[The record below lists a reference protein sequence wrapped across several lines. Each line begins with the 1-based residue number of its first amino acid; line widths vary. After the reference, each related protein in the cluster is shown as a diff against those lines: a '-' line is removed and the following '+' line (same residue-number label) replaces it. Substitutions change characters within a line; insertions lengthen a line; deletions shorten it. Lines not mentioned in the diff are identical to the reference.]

1 MRNIDTLKGKQGVAP
16 PTLDPYIGYVYMT
29 QYVRWLGRDVMA
41 ESIGARQVRGSY
53 RLKIT
58 RSNWRSVVGS
68 LDEMSGEDKM
78 EVARVM
84 NWYSMRSKASEYLN
98 EIKVATIPGR
108 TGTDHR
114 VPAKYA
120 VVPTSMQDRMADL
133 KAGRKVKMTKLGKVE
148 VPYLSSFQRWAPRGY
163 KLYSQQLYGAAA
175 LVTCDRYALWYDMR
189 TGKTATAITAANY
202 YGGTVIVIAPAP
214 NLLDPWEHELRSDM
228 WDVTVLNGTLAE
240 DLEALSRSSGRRA
253 FVLSY
258 ERAYSRLKDY
268 DLEGV
273 TLIADETSK
282 AQNALAKRTK
292 DLFWIAA
299 RCARVYVLN
308 GTPIGMSPANI
319 YVQTRLIDPWGLELG
334 ASLDDFISDYC
345 AYINNGSGFAN
356 VNDLI
361 VRHDAVDSFA
371 QAQMWTSLRV
381 IRKQADQFLGKDKR
395 RSEVVTL
402 VSEEMRQYML
412 LVLQG
417 IVKLPGSEE
426 MGQVTKH
433 VLAIRSAMREATS
446 GVGKYLVAEGTYR
459 RFLLHESLG
468 PIGAAVMNR
477 VLNNPDTPFI
487 IYTNFNESEDRLRVA
502 FMEAGIK
509 VVGRKAN
516 PSWTISKRVR
526 GRIPVK
532 VLTQVIPNLESEEL
546 RDVCKH
552 IEKQARIASAED
564 VLLPGFVRE
573 SPEFIDSLIAATGG
587 VSTRIASL
595 LSKLA
600 ALRDDPAASKGEK
613 ESAQARIDEIN
624 EKYKRDARSL
634 KSEYV
639 EEYKVIISGKK
650 LSDVAFADAINDF
663 NEGRAR
669 VIIMKATQ
677 ARGFSLHAMPAQVK
691 LRCKTPVIIYMSP
704 PESLDSLRQSEDR
717 AVRVYPANF
726 WDKEK
731 AGKNQVTPVYMYVVG
746 GTIDEVVLGRLKER
760 SDASDFLLNDI
771 EALGGDKFT
780 TELQANLEKMS
791 AEDLWDEQEAT
802 SRIIAGVPPEAKLS
816 PGNISKFFSHKW
828 GRNPTKEALDAKQ
841 YLLGRTEAKA
851 QTREDDVEIPDAPD
865 GSESGGAE
873 GRKALTSRDG

>member
-1 MRNIDTLKGKQGVAP
+1 MRNIETLNGKQGVAP
-16 PTLDPYIGYVYMT
+16 PTLDPHIGVVHMT
-29 QYVRWLGRDVMA
+29 KYVRWCGRDVMS
-41 ESIGARQVRGSY
+41 ESIGARQTRYSY
-53 RLKIT
+53 VLKIT
-58 RSNWRSVVGS
+58 RSNWRAITAS
-68 LDEMSGEDKM
+68 LDEMSGEDKLEILETM
-78 EVARVM
+78 K
-84 NWYSMRSKASEYLN
+84 WYEMRAKASEYLN

-120 VVPTSMQDRMADL
+120 VVPTELTERMADMR
-133 KAGRKVKMTKLGKVE
+133 AGRKVKMTKLGKVE

-202 YGGTVIVIAPAP
+202 YGGTLIVVAPAP

-268 DLEGV
+268 DLTNV
-273 TLIADETSK
+273 TLVADETSK
-282 AQNALAKRTK
+282 VQTALAKRTK

-299 RCARVYVLN
+299 RCPRVYVLN

-334 ASLDDFISDYC
+334 SSLEEFISDYC
-345 AYINNGSGFAN
+345 AYVSDSGFAN
-356 VNDLI
+356 VNNLI

-395 RSEVVTL
+395 RSEVVTT

-417 IVKLPGSEE
+417 IVKLPGSDEI
-426 MGQVTKH
+426 GQVTKH

-487 IYTNFNESEDRLRVA
+487 IYTNFNEAEDRLRVA
-502 FMEAGIK
+502 FMEAGIN

-516 PSWTISKRVR
+516 PSWTISKRVK
-526 GRIPVK
+526 GRIPTK
-532 VLTQVIPNLESEEL
+532 VLTSIIPNLESDDL

-552 IEKQARIASAED
+552 IEKQARIASSED

-573 SPEFIDSLIAATGG
+573 SPEFIDALIAATGG
-587 VSTRIASL
+587 VSSKIASL

-600 ALRDDPAASKGEK
+600 ALRDDEAATRAEK
-613 ESAQARIDEIN
+613 DNAQAHIDEIN
-624 EKYKRDARSL
+624 DKYRKDARSL

-639 EEYKVIISGKK
+639 EEYKVIVTGKK

-677 ARGFSLHAMPAQVK
+677 ARGFSLHAMPAQIR

-717 AVRVYPANF
+717 AVKVYPANF

-746 GTIDEVVLGRLKER
+746 GTIDETVLGRLKER
-760 SDASDFLLNDI
+760 SDSSDFLMNDT

-780 TELQANLEKMS
+780 AELQANLEKMS
-791 AEDLWDEQEAT
+791 AEDLWDEREAT

-816 PGNISKFFSHKW
+816 PGNISKFFGAKW

-841 YLLGRTEAKA
+841 YLLGRVDAKA
-851 QTREDDVEIPDAPD
+851 QTREDDVEIRDPSD
-865 GSESGGAE
+865 GSEEGGSE
-873 GRKALTSRDG
+873 GRKALTSGAD

>member
-1 MRNIDTLKGKQGVAP
+1 MRNIETLNGKQGVAQ
-16 PTLDPYIGYVYMT
+16 PTLDPYIGVVHMT
-29 QYVRWLGRDVMA
+29 RYVRWNGRDVMA
-41 ESIGARQVRGSY
+41 DSIGARQTRYSY
-53 RLKIT
+53 VLKIT
-58 RSNWRSVVGS
+58 RSNWRAITAS
-68 LDEMSGEDKM
+68 LDEMSGEDKLEILETM
-78 EVARVM
+78 K
-84 NWYSMRSKASEYLN
+84 WYEMRSKASEYLN

-120 VVPTSMQDRMADL
+120 VVPTELTERMADMR
-133 KAGRKVKMTKLGKVE
+133 AGRKVKMTKLGKVE

-163 KLYSQQLYGAAA
+163 RLYSQQLYGAAA
-175 LVTCDRYALWYDMR
+175 LITCDRYALWYDMR

-202 YGGTVIVIAPAP
+202 YGGTLIVVAPAP

-268 DLEGV
+268 DLTNV
-273 TLIADETSK
+273 TLVADETSK
-282 AQNALAKRTK
+282 VQTALAKRTK

-299 RCARVYVLN
+299 RCPRVYVLN

-319 YVQTRLIDPWGLELG
+319 YVQTRLVDPWGLELG
-334 ASLDDFISDYC
+334 SSLDDFISRYC
-345 AYINNGSGFAN
+345 VYINDNGFAN

-361 VRHDAVDSFA
+361 VRHNAVDSFA

-395 RSEVVTL
+395 RSEVVTM

-417 IVKLPGSEE
+417 IVKLPGSDEI
-426 MGQVTKH
+426 GQVTKH

-487 IYTNFNESEDRLRVA
+487 IYTNFNEAEDRLRVA
-502 FMEAGIK
+502 FMEAGIN

-516 PSWTISKRVR
+516 PSWTISKRVK
-526 GRIPVK
+526 GRIPTK
-532 VLTQVIPNLESEEL
+532 VLTSVIPNLESDDL

-552 IEKQARIASAED
+552 IEKQARIASSED

-573 SPEFIDSLIAATGG
+573 SPEFIDALIAATGG
-587 VSTRIASL
+587 VSSRIASL

-600 ALRDDPAASKGEK
+600 ALRDDAASSKAEK
-613 ESAQARIDEIN
+613 ENAQSRIDEIN
-624 EKYKRDARSL
+624 DKYRKDARAL

-650 LSDVAFADAINDF
+650 LSDVAFADAINAF

-677 ARGFSLHAMPAQVK
+677 ARGFSLHAMPAQIK

-717 AVRVYPANF
+717 AVKVYPANF
-726 WDKEK
+726 WDKER

-746 GTIDEVVLGRLKER
+746 GTIDEAVLGRLKER
-760 SDASDFLLNDI
+760 SDSSDFLMNDT

-780 TELQANLEKMS
+780 AELQANLEKMQT
-791 AEDLWDEQEAT
+791 EDLWDEREAT

-816 PGNISKFFSHKW
+816 PGNISKFFSAKW

-841 YLLGRTEAKA
+841 YLLGRTEGKTQA
-851 QTREDDVEIPDAPD
+851 REDDVEIRDPSD
-865 GSESGGAE
+865 GSEEGGSE
-873 GRKALTSRDG
+873 GRKALTSGAD